1 MSMLQNMASK
11 SIILLGIF
19 LVVTTKV
26 FSHDEDLK
34 IVVNYANPSV
44 PSVKAPPS
52 PVVAVPT
59 PPSPV
64 KALPSPPSPV
74 KTPPYQSPP
83 IVKQPSP
90 PLVKTPPYQS
100 PPIVK
105 PPSPPL
111 VKTPPYQSP
120 PILKPPTPP
129 PLVKSPPYQSPPI
142 VKPPTPQPPVA
153 PTTPPTPIVKSWK
166 DCIPLCENR
175 CKLHSRKNICARAC
189 MTCCDRC
196 KCVPPGTYGNR
207 EKCGKCYT
215 DMLTHGNK
223 FKCP

>member
-1 MSMLQNMASK
+1 MLQKMASK

-52 PVVAVPT
+52 PIVAVPT

-64 KALPSPPSPV
+64 KAPPTPPSP
-74 KTPPYQSPP
+74 
-83 IVKQPSP
+83 
-90 PLVKTPPYQS
+90 
-100 PPIVK
+100 

-129 PLVKSPPYQSPPI
+129 PL
-142 VKPPTPQPPVA
+142 PPVA